1 MIQWLNKFVNGNEKN
16 RIRNKIWV
24 VASTEIPIPV
34 ESGQPLPSAIFVP
47 ASAGLLLASTCVDRL
62 IEV

>member
-1 MIQWLNKFVNGNEKN
+1 MEKKN

-24 VASTEIPIPV
+24 VASLEQPIPV

-47 ASAGLLLASTCVDRL
+47 ASAGLVLASECVQRL
-62 IEV
+62 IEL

>member
-1 MIQWLNKFVNGNEKN
+1 METKN

>member
-1 MIQWLNKFVNGNEKN
+1 MIQWLNKFVNGNEK
-16 RIRNKIWV
+16 IVFDKIWV

>member
-1 MIQWLNKFVNGNEKN
+1 MIQWLNRFVSGKEKN

-24 VASTEIPIPV
+24 VASLEQPIPV

-47 ASAGLLLASTCVDRL
+47 ASAGLVLASECVQRL
-62 IEV
+62 IES